1 MITLIQAIKLLDI
14 EDDEI
19 INFSTKS
26 KSHNN
31 KMSDPWANVGLLRKS
46 VDMKRIDIRKIGTDY
61 YAYDPGV
68 SWEFVVSEKDLRYLK
83 GVLMK
88 Y

>member
-1 MITLIQAIKLLDI
+1 MITLIQAIKLLDVK
-14 EDDEI
+14 DDEI

-26 KSHNN
+26 RHKISN
-31 KMSDPWANVGLLRKS
+31 PWANVGLLRKS
-46 VDMKRIDIRKIGTDY
+46 VDMRRIDIRKIGTDY

-68 SWEFVVSEKDLRYLK
+68 NWEFVVSEKDWTYLK
-83 GVLMK
+83 CVLMK

>member
-1 MITLIQAIKLLDI
+1 MINLIQAIKLLGI
-14 EDDEI
+14 RDDEI

-26 KSHNN
+26 HHKISN
-31 KMSDPWANVGLLRKS
+31 PWANVGLLRKS

-61 YAYDPGV
+61 YTYDPGV
-68 SWEFVVSEKDLRYLK
+68 NWEFVVSEKDWTYLK